1 MLVQTILENS
11 LKTSYFVLSTRINL
25 IILLSCLDWESSWLL
40 LSSGQ
45 QGEVALH
52 DSLPRQAGMRT
63 QANFVELN
71 LFQQAILSAVKSVL
85 FPL

>member
-40 LSSGQ
+40 LLSGQ
-45 QGEVALH
+45 EGEVALQ
-52 DSLPRQAGMRT
+52 P
-63 QANFVELN
+63 
-71 LFQQAILSAVKSVL
+71 LSPGREENPGQLSK
-85 FPL
+85 